1 MIRTPSLGLVALVAF
16 VPLIALAAP
25 QDPAPQPDAV
35 AAPALPGDAPIAPLE
50 GAPGEGAPA
59 APPDT
64 YTVRPGD
71 TLWDLSGRFL
81 NNPWYWP
88 KIWSYNPEIPNPHWI
103 FPGNQVRFFASGEE
117 NAPTQV
123 APMQEEL
130 VAEEETGEEVRELED
145 LSRADLTKPAS
156 EEEKDVVTVAGPH
169 PIGYVRSRNAHARHD
184 AFVTP
189 RELDE
194 SGVIRAS
201 FEEKTMLSSRDR
213 AYVSFRKPAGVKVG
227 ETYAIYRTVRKVTHP
242 VTKEII
248 GFQSVILGQAQVT
261 ALDNRAVKIA
271 ITASYE
277 PIERGDLLGP
287 WVERPYRAVPR
298 KANAKKLDG
307 YIVSSPVEMLSE
319 YAETQFVFVDLGK
332 HHGVEEGNQLVVVR
346 AGDPRDRE
354 TDAGKGWNARLPPED
369 VGTLLVVDVR
379 ERTSAALVTRS
390 LRELRAGDRV
400 QMRQAE

>member
-1 MIRTPSLGLVALVAF
+1 MMRTPSLGLLALVAF

-35 AAPALPGDAPIAPLE
+35 AAPGVPGDAPIAPLD
-50 GAPGEGAPA
+50 GAPGDSAPA

-103 FPGNQVRFFASGEE
+103 YPGNQVRFFSSGDE
-117 NAPTQV
+117 NAPMQV
-123 APMQEEL
+123 EPMQEEL
-130 VAEEETGEEVRELED
+130 VAEEAPPEEVRELED
-145 LSRADLTKPAS
+145 LARADLTKPAS
-156 EEEKDVVTVAGPH
+156 EEEKEAVTVAGAR
-169 PIGYVRSRNAHARHD
+169 PIGYVKPRNTFASHD

-201 FEEKTMLSSRDR
+201 FEEKMMLSSRDR
-213 AYVSFRKPAGVKVG
+213 AYVSFRKTAGVKVG

-242 VTKEII
+242 VTNEVI

-261 ALDNRAVKIA
+261 ALDDRAVKIA

-277 PIERGDLLGP
+277 PIERGDLVGP
-287 WVERPYRAVPR
+287 WVDRPYRAVPR
-298 KANAKKLDG
+298 KANAKMLRG
-307 YIVSSPVEMLSE
+307 YVVSSPVEMMSE
-319 YAETQFVFVDLGK
+319 LAETQIVFVDKGK
-332 HHGVEEGNQLVVVR
+332 VHGVEEGNTFDVVR
-346 AGDPRDRE
+346 AGDPRDPD
-354 TDAGKGWNARLPPED
+354 TDAGKGWDPRLPMED

-400 QMRQAE
+400 EMRPAQ